1 VALGAEISLARSPPP
16 CVNEDNHAP
25 KCIQPDGHPALLPIG
40 GRNRVSLT
48 LARLQGPVRCRQ
60 NALSASE
67 HFSFGFRGSQSTGK
81 YVQLYSRKSSADAV
95 MVHGKVYRVALMA
108 SCFDI
113 SQKLIHFTSGESPDI
128 PKSHGSMIAVTDP
141 LSINLKAISTSCQMS
156 CDGVMCVS
164 SWLATPSSIS
174 HGSANGEYAAM
185 SCRFQRPRQFLSYQI
200 ISGLM
205 LCETIMMLHRT

>member
-1 VALGAEISLARSPPP
+1 
-16 CVNEDNHAP
+16 
-25 KCIQPDGHPALLPIG
+25 
-40 GRNRVSLT
+40 
-48 LARLQGPVRCRQ
+48 
-60 NALSASE
+60 
-67 HFSFGFRGSQSTGK
+67 
-81 YVQLYSRKSSADAV
+81 

-205 LCETIMMLHRT
+205 LCEIHDAAQDLDVELYSMVMEMEIAELWREPVRWRIAALQ